1 MPWESWLTLLVL
13 SGMIITLARDVV
25 APSVAVIGAVVV
37 LLVAGVITPGQAFG
51 GFSNSAPITV
61 AALYVV
67 SRAVQKTRALQPF
80 VGTTL
85 GAGGSQRW
93 TLARLLTPTAVASA
107 FLNNTPI
114 VAMLVPQVTS
124 WAQQNEQSPSRYLMP
139 LSFAAIF
146 GGMITL
152 IGTST
157 NLVVSGL
164 LTEAGEPPL
173 SMFELTPVGLP
184 IAVLGIGA
192 LLLLSPTLL
201 PDRRPAR
208 ADLSDEYR
216 EFVVKMAVVDG
227 GPLDG
232 RTVDEGR
239 LRRLQGVFLVELAR
253 EDEGEVIAPVTPD
266 TVLRGGDLLTFVG
279 RSDVVVD
286 VQTTAGLVS
295 SEHKHLTEF
304 DTADTFSSR
313 SSWGPPHR
321 LWVKRSERRVSAADI
336 RPPSSRYTGQVGG
349 STRSWA
355 VSPYEW
361 ATRSSCFRT
370 RSSRPDGVTGARSC
384 WFHGL
389 AV

>member
-1 MPWESWLTLLVL
+1 MPWESWLTVLVL
-13 SGMIITLARDVV
+13 SGMIFTLARDVV

-80 VGTTL
+80 VGTAL
-85 GAGGSQRW
+85 GAGGSLRW
-93 TLARLLTPTAVASA
+93 TLVRLLTPTAVASA

-114 VAMLVPQVTS
+114 VAMLVPQVTT
-124 WAQQNEQSPSRYLMP
+124 WAEQNERSPSRYLMP

-201 PDRRPAR
+201 PDRRPPR
-208 ADLSDEYR
+208 ADLSDNYR

-239 LRRLQGVFLVELAR
+239 LRRLQGVFLVELVR

-286 VQTTAGLVS
+286 VQTMAGLVS

-304 DTADTFSSR
+304 DYRPTHVLRSRPGADLTACGSNAERGELPRPISGRRHRDTPGR
-313 SSWGPPHR
+313 STGPREAGRCLATSGRH
-321 LWVKRSERRVSAADI
+321 
-336 RPPSSRYTGQVGG
+336 T
-349 STRSWA
+349 TRSLG
-355 VSPYEW
+355 P
-361 ATRSSCFRT
+361 
-370 RSSRPDGVTGARSC
+370 GVRDPMA
-384 WFHGL
+384 
-389 AV
+389 